1 MVDSSISNVLVV
13 DDGATRA
20 RGSEQDPETA
30 NKKASTTDSTTTA
43 EASDATASS
52 TASTTSEERSAVDVE
67 RYLPFQST
75 QQQILVLSQL
85 AKQLEYYFSQQ
96 NLAND
101 PYLQTLRDLNDGC
114 APVSILA
121 NFTKVKLLLPVADDD
136 VRIHAILQAA
146 TQYSELLR
154 VLSIDTSTGH
164 VATDLTPSSAKT
176 ILAVGPVGQEPL
188 SLSSSSSVTTASA
201 SASTSTG
208 ANGASSSPP
217 LPSTVILRDVLP
229 DVTEEQVRELFE
241 QLQEC
246 PTVTSIHMDVGHCWY
261 VPLSLSYPTFSR
273 KISFKCHHHRIQKH
287 VLTLALSLFLSLR
300 LSLYT
305 TMHSH
310 THRFVK
316 LDTTSREDMLRV
328 MMQLRSSTLADYPVH
343 ARLKSSVTAP
353 VDGGGKIWLPNK
365 PWASPV
371 GSLAAVGKKKKTR
384 TRGKRKK
391 KTVSS
396 QGATEVRVLEKV
408 AEISAVL
415 VQVQQPSLSED
426 DFPTLLDNHVEWE
439 TPLEEQEDVNN
450 KEEESESKSSSK
462 NLSDMASTATTASSS
477 SSSIDKQRTTATLG
491 YAAALRKAIA
501 NPTAVAAPSVSKEIS
516 IPPTDQRN
524 EESSTLPVT
533 PDVIPVVNPA
543 KWVSGR
549 SFVDILR
556 TSS

>member
-1 MVDSSISNVLVV
+1 MVDSNSSNLLVDV
-13 DDGATRA
+13 AAVA
-20 RGSEQDPETA
+20 RRSEQDPESA
-30 NKKASTTDSTTTA
+30 SNKASTDSTTTL

-52 TASTTSEERSAVDVE
+52 TASTTSDERSAVNVE

-75 QQQILVLSQL
+75 QQQILVLTQL

-96 NLAND
+96 NLTND

-121 NFTKVKLLLPVADDD
+121 NFTKIKLLLPMADDD

-154 VLSIDTSTGH
+154 VLSIDTSTSH
-164 VATDLTPSSAKT
+164 VTTDLTPSSAKT

-188 SLSSSSSVTTASA
+188 SLSSSSSVMAA
-201 SASTSTG
+201 RTSTE
-208 ANGASSSPP
+208 AAASSTPP

-246 PTVTSIHMDVGHCWY
+246 PTVTSIHMDVGNCWY
-261 VPLSLSYPTFSR
+261 VPFLLTYPTCAPSRRTLSSR
-273 KISFKCHHHRIQKH
+273 KISFKCHHHRTKSQKH
-287 VLTLALSLFLSLR
+287 VLTHAFSLALSVHR
-300 LSLYT
+300 
-305 TMHSH
+305 
-310 THRFVK
+310 RFVK
-316 LDTTSREDMLRV
+316 LDTTSREDMLQV
-328 MMQLRSSTLADYPVH
+328 MMQLRSSTLAGNPVH

-353 VDGGGKIWLPNK
+353 VDGGGRSWFPTM

-371 GSLAAVGKKKKTR
+371 GALQVSTAETASLPKKKKTR
-384 TRGKRKK
+384 SRGKRKK

-396 QGATEVRVLEKV
+396 SGDAAVKALENV
-408 AEISAVL
+408 SELSAVPI
-415 VQVQQPSLSED
+415 QVQASLSED

-439 TPLEEQEDVNN
+439 TPLEEHEDVNN
-450 KEEESESKSSSK
+450 KEEESDSKSSSK
-462 NLSDMASTATTASSS
+462 NLSDMASTATTSSCSSS
-477 SSSIDKQRTTATLG
+477 TTLG

-501 NPTAVAAPSVSKEIS
+501 NPTAVAAPSNTVSKEIVM
-516 IPPTDQRN
+516 PPTGKRKE
-524 EESSTLPVT
+524 EESPTLPVASAVL
-533 PDVIPVVNPA
+533 PAVKPA
-543 KWVSGR
+543 KWGGGR
-549 SFVDILR
+549 SFVDVLR